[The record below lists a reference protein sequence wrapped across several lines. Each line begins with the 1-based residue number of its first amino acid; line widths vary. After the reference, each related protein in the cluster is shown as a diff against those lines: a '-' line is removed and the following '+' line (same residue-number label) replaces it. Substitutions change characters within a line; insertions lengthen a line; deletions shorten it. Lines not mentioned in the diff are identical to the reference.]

1 MKKIFSTAWN
11 SSRQPRK
18 QRKFLAEAPLHIKR
32 KQLSANL
39 SEELRKRYGK
49 RSLEIR
55 KNDEVRVMRGK
66 FTKKQGKV
74 IAFNK
79 RKMKVAIEGLQN
91 TKRDG
96 TKINVWFHSSKLQI
110 INLTLDDKK
119 RLKRVNKK
127 QEEKKGEKNAHN
139 TK

>member
-1 MKKIFSTAWN
+1 MKQRFSTKWKA
-11 SSRQPRK
+11 SKQPRK
-18 QRKFLAEAPLHIKR
+18 QRKYSAEAPLHLKR
-32 KQLSANL
+32 KELSANL
-39 SEELRKRYGK
+39 SKELRKVYGK

-55 KNDEVRVMRGK
+55 KNDEVKVMRGK

-96 TKINVWFHSSKLQI
+96 TKINVWFHSSKLQL

-119 RLKRVNKK
+119 RLKRINK
-127 QEEKKGEKNAHN
+127 QGEKNAHN